1 MNNNNNNLNA
11 YGIRLEVL
19 KNAKEMVWDSW
30 HQETDE
36 VKNRAVHENTAYELP
51 PLPTTQDVLATAS
64 EFYDFVQN
72 HGKNS

>member
-1 MNNNNNNLNA
+1 MTNNNNNLNA

-36 VKNRAVHENTAYELP
+36 VKNRAVHDNTAYELP
-51 PLPTTQDVLATAS
+51 PLPTTQDVLTTAS

>member
-1 MNNNNNNLNA
+1 MTNNNNNLNA

-19 KNAKEMVWDSW
+19 KNAKEMVWDAW

-36 VKNRAVHENTAYELP
+36 VKNRAVLENAPYDLP
-51 PLPTTQDVLATAS
+51 PLPTTQDVLTTAS

>member
-1 MNNNNNNLNA
+1 MNNESKKYDA

-19 KNAKEMVWDSW
+19 KNAKEMVWDAW

-36 VKNRAVHENTAYELP
+36 VKNRAVLENAPYDLP
-51 PLPTTQDVLATAS
+51 PLPTTQDVLTTAS

>member
-1 MNNNNNNLNA
+1 
-11 YGIRLEVL
+11 
-19 KNAKEMVWDSW
+19 MVWDSW

-36 VKNRAVHENTAYELP
+36 VKNRAVLENTAYELP

>member
-1 MNNNNNNLNA
+1 MSNNNNNLNA

-19 KNAKEMVWDSW
+19 KNAKEMVWDAW

-36 VKNRAVHENTAYELP
+36 VKNRAVLENAPYDLP
-51 PLPTTQDVLATAS
+51 PLPTTQDVLTTAS
-64 EFYDFVQN
+64 EFYNFVQN

>member
-1 MNNNNNNLNA
+1 MNNESKKYDA

-19 KNAKEMVWDSW
+19 KNAKDMVWDSW

-36 VKNRAVHENTAYELP
+36 VKNRAVLENAPYDLP
-51 PLPTTQDVLATAS
+51 PLPTTQDVLTTAS